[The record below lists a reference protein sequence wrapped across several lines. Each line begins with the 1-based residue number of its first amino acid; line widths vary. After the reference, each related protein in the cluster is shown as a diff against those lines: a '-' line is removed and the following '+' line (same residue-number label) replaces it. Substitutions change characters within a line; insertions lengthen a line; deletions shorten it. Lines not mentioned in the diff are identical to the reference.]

1 MLFQKLYVRIWL
13 AVVGTVA
20 VLTLLVGFA
29 WRMAVEP
36 PLREV
41 VVRDAQGQVIGS
53 GQRQPG
59 MPPWQRGQRVAMPP
73 DAPGGVPDTD
83 AEPAPR
89 GPEFIV
95 RMQDGQTLHLHL
107 PRPPRA
113 SWLAPMGFVWTL
125 GLVALAVALA
135 TYPIVRRLTRHLE
148 QLQQGVQRLG
158 EGDLGVRVPVQGRDE
173 VAFLAERFN
182 QSAAR
187 IEALVQ
193 SQASVLASQ
202 KALLA
207 NASHELR
214 SPLARIRMGLELL
227 GAGPDAASQ
236 SLQHELV
243 RNIAELDAL
252 VEELLLASRLDAS
265 ESDLGTVETV
275 DFAGL
280 VAEECART
288 GLALELAPGLQL
300 PVSVQG
306 IATLLRR
313 MVRNLLQSA
322 QRSGTQQ
329 PARAVLEADS
339 SALCLRVWHPTLAL
353 APDVAQRVF
362 EPFWRAPGASEKD
375 GGVGLTLAL
384 VKAIA
389 QRSNGSARALPSTA
403 GEGAWLE
410 VRLPQHSDSTA

>member
-1 MLFQKLYVRIWL
+1 MLLQKLYVRIWL

-29 WRMAVEP
+29 WRMASEP

-41 VVRDAQGQVIGS
+41 VVRNAQGDVIGS
-53 GQRQPG
+53 GQRHPG
-59 MPPWQRGQRVAMPP
+59 PPPWVRDR
-73 DAPGGVPDTD
+73 APRPQPT
-83 AEPAPR
+83 AEGDGELPLR
-89 GPEFIV
+89 GPEFVV
-95 RMQDGQTLHLHL
+95 RMQDGQTLHMHL
-107 PRPPRA
+107 PRPPRNT
-113 SWLAPMGFVWTL
+113 WLAPMGFAWTL

-148 QLQQGVQRLG
+148 RLQQGVQRLG

-187 IEALVQ
+187 IEVLVQ

-227 GAGPDAASQ
+227 GVGSDAVSQ
-236 SLQHELV
+236 SLQQELV

-265 ESDLGTVETV
+265 ESDMGTVEAV

-288 GLALELAPGLQL
+288 GQALELSPELQPL
-300 PVSVQG
+300 WAQG

-322 QRSGTQQ
+322 QRSSSTTQTV
-329 PARAVLEADS
+329 RTVLEAD
-339 SALCLRVWHPTLAL
+339 AHAIRLRVLHPTLVL
-353 APDVAQRVF
+353 PPDAAQRVF

-389 QRSNGSARALPSTA
+389 QRVQGSARAFPASADGGT
-403 GEGAWLE
+403 WLE
-410 VRLPQHSDSTA
+410 VQLPRHTRPPA

>member
-1 MLFQKLYVRIWL
+1 MFFQKLYVRIWL

-53 GQRQPG
+53 GQRRPG
-59 MPPWQRGQRVAMPP
+59 PPPWMRGADRPLPSEGAEA
-73 DAPGGVPDTD
+73 DAPS
-83 AEPAPR
+83 APR
-89 GPEFIV
+89 GPEFVVIM
-95 RMQDGQTLHLHL
+95 RDGQTLHLHL
-107 PRPPRA
+107 PRPPRSA
-113 SWLAPMGFVWTL
+113 WLAPMGFAWTL
-125 GLVALAVALA
+125 GLVALAVALG
-135 TYPIVRRLTRHLE
+135 TFPIVRRLTRHLE

-227 GAGPDAASQ
+227 GADHDPASQ
-236 SLQHELV
+236 SLQQEIV
-243 RNIAELDAL
+243 RNIGELDAL

-265 ESDLGTVETV
+265 ERDLGTVETV

-280 VAEECART
+280 VAEECARIP
-288 GLALELAPGLQL
+288 LALELQPELENGLMQPL
-300 PVSVQG
+300 WVRG

-313 MVRNLLQSA
+313 MVRNLLQST
-322 QRSGTQQ
+322 QRSCATQTPQ
-329 PARAVLEADS
+329 VRLQSDAQG
-339 SALCLRVWHPTLAL
+339 LCLQVWDPTLTL
-353 APDVAQRVF
+353 APDQLERVF

-389 QRSNGSARALPSTA
+389 QRCHGSVRAWSAPA
-403 GEGAWLE
+403 GGTWLE
-410 VRLPQHSDSTA
+410 VCLPRHTR

>member
-1 MLFQKLYVRIWL
+1 MFLQKLYVRIWL

-59 MPPWQRGQRVAMPP
+59 VPPWLRGPRGAKSPDGPGEP
-73 DAPGGVPDTD
+73 DAD
-83 AEPAPR
+83 ADPPPR

-95 RMQDGQTLHLHL
+95 RMQDGQTLHMHL

-113 SWLAPMGFVWTL
+113 SWLAPMGFFWTL

-227 GAGPDAASQ
+227 GAGSDPSSQ
-236 SLQHELV
+236 SLQQELV

-265 ESDLGTVETV
+265 EPDMGTVEQV
-275 DFAGL
+275 DLAGM
-280 VAEECART
+280 VVEECARFHLR
-288 GLALELAPGLQL
+288 LALPPGPPQPLW
-300 PVSVQG
+300 VHG
-306 IATLLRR
+306 IASLLRR

-322 QRSGTQQ
+322 QRSSSATQ
-329 PARAVLEADS
+329 PAQVVLEADAQ
-339 SALCLRVWHPTLAL
+339 ALCLRVWLPTLAL
-353 APDVAQRVF
+353 TPGMAQRVF

-389 QRSNGSARALPSTA
+389 QRCEGSVRAYPQSA
-403 GEGAWLE
+403 GAGAWLE
-410 VRLPQHSDSTA
+410 VNLPRHAV

>member
-1 MLFQKLYVRIWL
+1 MFLQKLYVRIWL

-36 PLREV
+36 PLREL
-41 VVRDAQGQVIGS
+41 VVRDAQGQIIGS

-59 MPPWQRGQRVAMPP
+59 GPPWLRGPRGATSP
-73 DAPGGVPDTD
+73 DGPSASDADTD
-83 AEPAPR
+83 PPTR
-89 GPEFIV
+89 GPEFVV
-95 RMQDGQTLHLHL
+95 RMQDGQTLHMHL
-107 PRPPRA
+107 PRPPRT
-113 SWLAPMGFVWTL
+113 SWLAPMGFFWTL
-125 GLVALAVALA
+125 ALVALAVALA

-193 SQASVLASQ
+193 SQARVLTSQ

-227 GAGPDAASQ
+227 GAGSDTASLL
-236 SLQHELV
+236 LQQELV

-252 VEELLLASRLDAS
+252 VEELLLASRLDAN
-265 ESDLGTVETV
+265 EPDMGTVETV
-275 DFAGL
+275 DLASL
-280 VAEECART
+280 LAQECARFDLP
-288 GLALELAPGLQL
+288 LALPSGLPQPL
-300 PVSVQG
+300 WVRG
-306 IATLLRR
+306 IASLLRR
-313 MVRNLLQSA
+313 MVRNLVQSA
-322 QRSGTQQ
+322 QRSSSVTQPTQ
-329 PARAVLEADS
+329 LVLEADS
-339 SALCLRVWHPTLAL
+339 QTVCLRVWHPTLTL
-353 APDVAQRVF
+353 APDMVQRVF

-389 QRSNGSARALPSTA
+389 QRCQGSARAYPSSA
-403 GEGAWLE
+403 GEGTWLE
-410 VRLPQHSDSTA
+410 VTLPRHTDKIA

>member
-1 MLFQKLYVRIWL
+1 MFFQKLYVRIWL

-29 WRMAVEP
+29 WRLASEP

-41 VVRDAQGQVIGS
+41 VVRNAQGEVIGS
-53 GQRQPG
+53 GQRHPG
-59 MPPWQRGQRVAMPP
+59 PPPWVRERSPRPQPTAEGE
-73 DAPGGVPDTD
+73 
-83 AEPAPR
+83 AEPSPR
-89 GPEFIV
+89 GPEFVV
-95 RMQDGQTLHLHL
+95 RMQDGQTLHMHL
-107 PRPPRA
+107 PRPPRN
-113 SWLAPMGFVWTL
+113 SWLAPMGFAWTL
-125 GLVALAVALA
+125 GMVALAVALA

-193 SQASVLASQ
+193 SQATVLASQ

-227 GAGPDAASQ
+227 ATDQDPASQ
-236 SLQHELV
+236 SLQQELV
-243 RNIAELDAL
+243 RNIAELDTL

-265 ESDLGTVETV
+265 TSDLGTVEAV
-275 DFAGL
+275 DLAGL
-280 VAEECART
+280 VTEECARL
-288 GLALELAPGLQL
+288 GLVLELPQGPGH
-300 PVSVQG
+300 PVGVQG
-306 IATLLRR
+306 VSTLLRR

-322 QRSGTQQ
+322 QRNPSAPAPRVLVEVHAQQ
-329 PARAVLEADS
+329 V
-339 SALCLRVWHPTLAL
+339 CLRLWNPGMAL
-353 APDVAQRVF
+353 APDLLPHVF

-375 GGVGLTLAL
+375 GGVGLALAL

-389 QRSNGSARALPSTA
+389 QRYQGSAAARSAT
-403 GEGAWLE
+403 EGGTWLE
-410 VRLPQHSDSTA
+410 VRLPHHPI

>member
-1 MLFQKLYVRIWL
+1 MFFQKLYVRIWL

-41 VVRDAQGQVIGS
+41 VVRDAHGQIIGS
-53 GQRQPG
+53 GLRRPG
-59 MPPWQRGQRVAMPP
+59 PPPWILGNGHPGTPVSPLDDDDPP
-73 DAPGGVPDTD
+73 
-83 AEPAPR
+83 PAPR
-89 GPEFIV
+89 GPEFVVI
-95 RMQDGQTLHLHL
+95 MHDGQTLHMHL

-113 SWLAPMGFVWTL
+113 TWLAPLGFAWTL
-125 GLVALAVALA
+125 VLVALAVALA
-135 TYPIVRRLTRHLE
+135 TYPIMRRLTRHLE
-148 QLQQGVQRLG
+148 QLQQGVRRLG
-158 EGDLGVRVPVQGRDE
+158 EGDLGVRVPVQGSDE

-193 SQASVLASQ
+193 SQNAVLASQ

-214 SPLARIRMGLELL
+214 SPLARIRMGLELV
-227 GAGPDAASQ
+227 GTGTDAATQ
-236 SLQHELV
+236 SLQQELV

-265 ESDLGTVETV
+265 EQDLGTVETV
-275 DFAGL
+275 DFVGL
-280 VAEECART
+280 VAEECARL
-288 GLALELAPGLQL
+288 GLPLELPPGLEP
-300 PVSVQG
+300 PVWVRG
-306 IATLLRR
+306 ISSLLRR

-322 QRSGTQQ
+322 QRCPGAQA
-329 PARAVLEADS
+329 PRIVLDVDADAVGLKAWD
-339 SALCLRVWHPTLAL
+339 PTLEL
-353 APDVAQRVF
+353 APTQLERVF

-375 GGVGLTLAL
+375 GGVGLALAL

-389 QRSNGSARALPSTA
+389 QRCQGRASANTA
-403 GEGAWLE
+403 PQGGTWLE
-410 VRLPQHSDSTA
+410 VHLPRQSG

>member
-1 MLFQKLYVRIWL
+1 MFFQKLYVRIWL

-29 WRMAVEP
+29 WRLASEP

-41 VVRDAQGQVIGS
+41 VVRNAQGEVIGS

-59 MPPWQRGQRVAMPP
+59 PPPWMRERGPRPRPSAE
-73 DAPGGVPDTD
+73 GD
-83 AEPAPR
+83 AEQAPR
-89 GPEFIV
+89 GPEFVV
-95 RMQDGQTLHLHL
+95 RMQDGQTLHMHL
-107 PRPPRA
+107 PRPPRT
-113 SWLAPMGFVWTL
+113 SWLAPMGFAWTL

-193 SQASVLASQ
+193 SQATVLASQ

-227 GAGPDAASQ
+227 GADQDPSSQ
-236 SLQHELV
+236 SLQQELV

-252 VEELLLASRLDAS
+252 VEELLLVSRLDAS
-265 ESDLGTVETV
+265 ESDLGTVEV
-275 DFAGL
+275 LDFAAL
-280 VAEECART
+280 VAEECARM
-288 GLALELAPGLQL
+288 GLALEPPLGAGL
-300 PVSVQG
+300 PPRGVRGVS
-306 IATLLRR
+306 ALLRR
-313 MVRNLLQSA
+313 MVRNLLQSSL
-322 QRSGTQQ
+322 RI
-329 PARAVLEADS
+329 PARQRPRVLLEAD
-339 SALCLRVWHPTLAL
+339 AQHIRLRVWNPALVL
-353 APDVAQRVF
+353 APALLEHVF

-375 GGVGLTLAL
+375 GGVGLALAL
-384 VKAIA
+384 AKAIA
-389 QRSNGSARALPSTA
+389 QRCQGSVRARNASE
-403 GEGAWLE
+403 EGLWLE
-410 VRLPQHSDSTA
+410 VQLPRHPGGVSDPS

>member
-1 MLFQKLYVRIWL
+1 MFFQKLYVRIWL

-41 VVRDAQGQVIGS
+41 VVRDAQGQIIGS
-53 GQRQPG
+53 GQRRPG
-59 MPPWQRGQRVAMPP
+59 PPPWVRDGDRLAQPSVLSGAP
-73 DAPGGVPDTD
+73 DAD
-83 AEPAPR
+83 PAPAPH
-89 GPEFIV
+89 GPEFVVI
-95 RMQDGQTLHLHL
+95 MQDGQTLHMHL
-107 PRPPRA
+107 PRPPRNV
-113 SWLAPMGFVWTL
+113 WLAPLGFAWTL

-158 EGDLGVRVPVQGRDE
+158 EGELGVRVPVQGRDE
-173 VAFLAERFN
+173 VAFLAQRFN

-227 GAGPDAASQ
+227 GADKDAASQ
-236 SLQHELV
+236 ALQQELV
-243 RNIAELDAL
+243 RNIGELDAL
-252 VEELLLASRLDAS
+252 VEELLLVSRLDAS
-265 ESDLGTVETV
+265 EPDLGTVETM

-280 VAEECART
+280 VVEECARIP
-288 GLALELAPGLQL
+288 LPLELPPGLNL
-300 PVSVQG
+300 PLWVQG

-322 QRSGTQQ
+322 QRSGGAQA
-329 PARAVLEADS
+329 PRAVLEAD
-339 SALCLRVWHPTLAL
+339 AHTLRLRVWVPTLTLTPAL
-353 APDVAQRVF
+353 LERVF

-389 QRSNGSARALPSTA
+389 QRCQGSARALPASA
-403 GEGAWLE
+403 GGTWLE
-410 VRLPQHSDSTA
+410 VCLPRHGRAA

>member
-1 MLFQKLYVRIWL
+1 MFFQKLYVRIWL

-41 VVRDAQGQVIGS
+41 VVRDAQGQIIGS
-53 GQRQPG
+53 GQRRPG
-59 MPPWQRGQRVAMPP
+59 PPPWARGAERATLPP
-73 DAPGGVPDTD
+73 LGSEGAE
-83 AEPAPR
+83 AEPPPR
-89 GPEFIV
+89 GPEFV
-95 RMQDGQTLHLHL
+95 VVMHDGQTLHMHL
-107 PRPPRA
+107 PRPPRNA
-113 SWLAPMGFVWTL
+113 WLAPLGFAWTL

-193 SQASVLASQ
+193 SQAAVLASQ

-227 GAGPDAASQ
+227 GGDNDPASQ
-236 SLQHELV
+236 SLRLELV

-265 ESDLGTVETV
+265 EHDLGTVETV

-288 GLALELAPGLQL
+288 GRTLELPQGLAQPL
-300 PVSVQG
+300 AVRGVSV
-306 IATLLRR
+306 LLRR

-322 QRSGTQQ
+322 QRTSAAQA
-329 PARAVLEADS
+329 PRIVLQSDAQGV
-339 SALCLRVWHPTLAL
+339 CLQAWDPVLQL
-353 APDVAQRVF
+353 APDQLEHVF

-375 GGVGLTLAL
+375 GGVGLALAL

-389 QRSNGSARALPSTA
+389 QRCQGSVRAHSAP
-403 GEGAWLE
+403 EGGTWLE
-410 VRLPQHSDSTA
+410 VHLPRHLG